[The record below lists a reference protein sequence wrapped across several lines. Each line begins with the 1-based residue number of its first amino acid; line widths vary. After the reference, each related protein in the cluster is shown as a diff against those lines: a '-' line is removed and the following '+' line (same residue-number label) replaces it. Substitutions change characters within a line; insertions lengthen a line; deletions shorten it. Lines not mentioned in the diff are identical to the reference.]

1 MAGRDKASAAIAGAA
16 GGSLITYFLTKAR
29 EARAA
34 PPEGVDPEMWNM
46 LLALL
51 EGLSAQTQKMDELI
65 ITLGGAPAVP
75 GADPFANKRTFTVG
89 QVICTVANQGFPLP
103 AIPIPKNKQ
112 LVIKALPGNAQWI
125 YVASV
130 QSDSQNV
137 NISYPLLPQEGIG
150 LFIENA
156 SVVWVMA
163 TALNDGIAYI
173 IEQE

>member
-1 MAGRDKASAAIAGAA
+1 MPEKSKATAALAGAA
-16 GGSLITYFLTKAR
+16 GGSLLTYFLTKAR

-51 EGLSAQTQKMDELI
+51 EGLSAQTQKIDELI
-65 ITLGGAPAVP
+65 ITLGGAPAV
-75 GADPFANKRTFTVG
+75 GEDPFVNKRTFTVG
-89 QVICTVANQGFPLP
+89 QVICTVANQGFQLP
-103 AIPIPKNKQ
+103 SIPIPKNKQ

-150 LFIENA
+150 LFVENA
-156 SVVWVMA
+156 RVVWVMA